1 MTHSSTERWISIYGN
16 YQPKYRLHPWV
27 PHHPSDPS
35 DLFKTI
41 IHVHTINSL
50 AKQVSNHRNAEHSQI
65 SWIHPKYAKTYLDL
79 PFALGDREKGK
90 IKNRKSRNRHRWM
103 LPSCRYF
110 LLNSPESP
118 LLPFNPFRPWGPRA
132 PTYDIELR
140 WRLHDIN
147 PIFIICS
154 LVCAYLPVKPWSPFC
169 PGCPGSPENKYLP
182 KMFDNS
188 IYHFYVHVFLALLQ
202 YLECQGH
209 CFPLVQVSL
218 FLQVVLAGH
227 LDQEALK
234 DQPTTD

>member
-50 AKQVSNHRNAEHSQI
+50 AKQVSNHRNAVHSQI

-140 WRLHDIN
+140 WRLRDIN
-147 PIFIICS
+147 PIYLSSVHLFVLIYLSS
-154 LVCAYLPVKPWSPFC
+154 LDLPF
-169 PGCPGSPENKYLP
+169 
-182 KMFDNS
+182 
-188 IYHFYVHVFLALLQ
+188 ARA
-202 YLECQGH
+202 
-209 CFPLVQVSL
+209 
-218 FLQVVLAGH
+218 VLG
-227 LDQEALK
+227 ALK
-234 DQPTTD
+234 TNIYPKCLTTAYITFMCMCS